1 MPSPILKSPRGPST
15 NCAKNPSNIDLP
27 STRTALCPIICICSL
42 AVSPPP
48 ATCSI
53 SCAVSKAKPRVG
65 TPSKPTVSCG
75 KKSSTTISFAPAI
88 AAAPLPP
95 AASKT
100 RSGGA
105 SARTHVS
112 IPFRAPSRETGKISS
127 LPNYFGAPHGNKLKR
142 NRPAYGGRYRRNHI
156 PRRNRKPHNEFI
168 STAHPKPTPPVA
180 AAAGGPTQNNP
191 EPTIRHPDTQ
201 IRRPQAKK
209 IRRENAADSEPR
221 AIPKKFTPSAPSPQP
236 PLPAP
241 ASPRHPPRP
250 P

>member
-42 AVSPPP
+42 AVSTPP

-53 SCAVSKAKPRVG
+53 SCAVSKAKPHVG

-75 KKSSTTISFAPAI
+75 KKSFTTISFAPAI

-95 AASKT
+95 TSGKT

-112 IPFRAPSRETGKISS
+112 IHFRAPSRETGKISS
-127 LPNYFGAPHGNKLKR
+127 LPNYFGAPHGNKL
-142 NRPAYGGRYRRNHI
+142 
-156 PRRNRKPHNEFI
+156 NEI
-168 STAHPKPTPPVA
+168 GPPA
-180 AAAGGPTQNNP
+180 AAATTFQ
-191 EPTIRHPDTQ
+191 D
-201 IRRPQAKK
+201 
-209 IRRENAADSEPR
+209 
-221 AIPKKFTPSAPSPQP
+221 AIVSLITNSPQP
-236 PLPAP
+236 P
-241 ASPRHPPRP
+241 SPNAHHL
-250 P
+250 